1 MVSRDGRDTARIM
14 QNSDIALYRAK
25 YDGRNRT
32 CFFQA
37 GMARDLRQRRALE
50 SALRHALVSGELSI
64 HYQPLVS
71 LDSSKVIGVEALLRW
86 DCPGRGAVAPA
97 EFIPV
102 AEESGLIVA
111 IGDWVLRTACREATR
126 WPDLVL
132 SVNVSPAQFRQG
144 DLVSSV
150 QQALAEAHIRAD
162 QLELEITEG
171 VLIANTNDA
180 LRTLSRLKDMGVRIA
195 MDDFGTGYSSLS
207 YLQKFPLDK
216 IKIDR
221 SFVATLCDDNSGIVR
236 AIIGL
241 GQSLGMQICAEGV
254 ETAEQAHLLRREGCK
269 LAQGF
274 LFGHAMEPTLI
285 DELVASSGNN
295 RARRLRIVG

>member
-1 MVSRDGRDTARIM
+1 M
-14 QNSDIALYRAK
+14 
-25 YDGRNRT
+25 
-32 CFFQA
+32 
-37 GMARDLRQRRALE
+37 
-50 SALRHALVSGELSI
+50 
-64 HYQPLVS
+64 
-71 LDSSKVIGVEALLRW
+71 IGVEALLRW
-86 DCPGRGAVAPA
+86 DYPDRGAVAPA

-111 IGDWVLRTACREATR
+111 IGDWVLRTACREAAR
-126 WPDLVL
+126 WPGPGPVGECLAGAVSASGTL
-132 SVNVSPAQFRQG
+132 S
-144 DLVSSV
+144 SSV

-171 VLIANTNDA
+171 VLIANTTDA
-180 LRTLSRLKDMGVRIA
+180 LRTLVALKDMGVRIA

-221 SFVATLCDDNSGIVR
+221 SFVATLCEDNSAHCPRDHR
-236 AIIGL
+236 AR
-241 GQSLGMQICAEGV
+241 AEPGH
-254 ETAEQAHLLRREGCK
+254 ADLRRGRRDGRAGDLLRREGCK
-269 LAQGF
+269 QAQGF

-295 RARRLRIVG
+295 RGPPASHRRLSAPPGRGAHRRQAPPVSRWRGRR